1 MTSPTLA
8 RPMLKRLYEWGVVAD
23 VGGRPRR
30 LPAGVTN
37 LAPQAQAL
45 MLEALDAVPGG
56 VPATGWVT
64 ELDFIW
70 DSFDRQQTS
79 VLVMRDPPGAM
90 LWLAGRLAGCRP
102 VPARA
107 AAGFPEAARLPK
119 RCGSPLEPRSPCCRT
134 FQAA

>member
-8 RPMLKRLYEWGVVAD
+8 RPLLKRLYEWGVATD
-23 VGGRPRR
+23 VEGRPRL

-37 LAPQAQAL
+37 LAAQAQSL
-45 MLEALDAVPGG
+45 MLAALDAVPGG

-79 VLVMRDPPGAM
+79 VLVMRDPSGTM
-90 LWLAGRLAGCRP
+90 LWLAGRVG
-102 VPARA
+102 
-107 AAGFPEAARLPK
+107 E
-119 RCGSPLEPRSPCCRT
+119 
-134 FQAA
+134 

>member
-8 RPMLKRLYEWGVVAD
+8 RPLLKRLYEWGVVAD

-37 LAPQAQAL
+37 LAPEAQAL

-56 VPATGWVT
+56 LPATGWVT

-79 VLVMRDPPGAM
+79 VLVMRDPSGTM
-90 LWLAGRLAGCRP
+90 LWLAGRDG
-102 VPARA
+102 
-107 AAGFPEAARLPK
+107 G
-119 RCGSPLEPRSPCCRT
+119 
-134 FQAA
+134 